1 MFNNINDTYLLFL
14 DENQTSIGNGSVQH
28 PSQEE
33 VTGMLLYDFSLI
45 KSKSKR

>member
-1 MFNNINDTYLLFL
+1 MFSNINDTYLLFL

-28 PSQEE
+28 PSQEK

-45 KSKSKR
+45 KSKFKR